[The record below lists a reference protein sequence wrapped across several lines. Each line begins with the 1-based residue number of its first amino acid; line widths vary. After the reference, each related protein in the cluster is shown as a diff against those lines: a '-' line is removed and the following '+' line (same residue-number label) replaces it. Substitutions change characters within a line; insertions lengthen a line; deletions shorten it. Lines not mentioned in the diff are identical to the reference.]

1 MLNEKKSK
9 TKILGDI
16 HHKTNKKQTQTS
28 LKRDRIQKAKLKQS
42 MQNIQNEKRIE
53 QIGR

>member
-16 HHKTNKKQTQTS
+16 HQTKKQTQTS